1 MKNKYLE
8 FCPFFFVEKK
18 NLYLLR
24 LVPIFGAVAPDLF
37 ARDQGRLSHFRR
49 ILRDWK
55 LLPLCN
61 NNTGM
66 EKEKKNNRWRWGK
79 NEDGKEKE
87 TWGGDRSM
95 KQLGGMSNKIL
106 ISLVNYLPVI
116 SLRIVPSFSFSFP
129 SSFYSFSSSVRLCRK
144 KYSLANNTNIR
155 EFRNL

>member
-8 FCPFFFVEKK
+8 FSPFFFVEKE

-87 TWGGDRSM
+87 TWGGDRCSIDEPARRYAH
-95 KQLGGMSNKIL
+95 KVCGRNKIL

-129 SSFYSFSSSVRLCRK
+129 SSFYSFSSSVRK
-144 KYSLANNTNIR
+144 NVEKNI
-155 EFRNL
+155 L

>member
-8 FCPFFFVEKK
+8 FSPFFFVEKE

-66 EKEKKNNRWRWGK
+66 EKEKKQSMEMGKKWGWK
-79 NEDGKEKE
+79 RERNEEE
-87 TWGGDRSM
+87 TDARSM
-95 KQLGGMSNKIL
+95 NQLGGMSNKIL

-129 SSFYSFSSSVRLCRK
+129 ILVLFIFQFSSAMSKKIFSCK
-144 KYSLANNTNIR
+144 QYKYSWI
-155 EFRNL
+155 